1 MLSHMYTNES
11 DDLEF
16 EERGLALIRLSL
28 LRPTAPSQ
36 QRNNHYYRPPTH
48 TANSSV

>member
-1 MLSHMYTNES
+1 MLTLLSHMYTNES

-28 LRPTAPSQ
+28 LPPTAPSQ
-36 QRNNHYYRPPTH
+36 QRNNH
-48 TANSSV
+48 